1 MCDIN
6 TGCAALDQ
14 KVAEWLFFDKNE
26 TTANAIRSLLA
37 GKQFDEINKLL
48 CKRLTFGTA
57 GLRGKMG
64 PGYACMNDLV
74 IIQTAQGFLKYLIKS
89 DENLLKES
97 GIVVGY
103 DGRHNSRRWA
113 ELTAAIF
120 IHAGYPV
127 KLFSTVC
134 PTPFVPYTVRQF
146 KCASGVMVTAS
157 HNPKDDNG
165 YKVYGPNGAQIISP
179 VDEQVQASILENLVP
194 LDTSWDTSILSSSSL
209 LMDPLADIFCRYT
222 NVIYTEISEESKNLN
237 KKMNL
242 LFTYTPMHG
251 VGYKF
256 IEKIFEVINV
266 KFNVVQEQKDPHP
279 DFPTVKFPNPE
290 EGKESLDLSFK
301 TADSN
306 GSTIILANDPD
317 ADRLAVAE
325 KNPRTGNWKVFN
337 GNETGTLLGWWILN
351 SFKKKNPDLPLDKI
365 YMLSSTVSSMILKT
379 MSKKEGFKFLDT
391 LTGFKWLGNKALELE
406 QQGNKVIFC
415 FEEAIGFLVTT
426 EILDKD
432 GVSTA
437 AQVATMAS
445 YIYSQNKT
453 LDDQLNEIFDTYG
466 LHISCNSYYI
476 CHEPAI
482 IKEIF
487 TQIRNAKGK
496 DTYPQSILNGKYKIT
511 SVRDLTTGYDNNQP
525 DNKAILPVSA
535 ASEMITF
542 NFENGL
548 VCTLRTSGTE
558 PKIKYYTEMCATP
571 EIKDKQQLI
580 NIQQEMVKAIC
591 EEMLQP
597 SKYNLKPQGS

>member
-1 MCDIN
+1 MCDIK

-14 KVAEWLFFDKNE
+14 KVTEWLTYDKNE
-26 TTANAIRSLLA
+26 TTLNAIRSLLA
-37 GKQFDEINKLL
+37 EKKFEEINKLL
-48 CKRLTFGTA
+48 SKRINFGTA
-57 GLRGKMG
+57 GLRGTMG

-74 IIQTAQGFLKYLIKS
+74 IIQTAQGFLNYLIKT
-89 DENLLKES
+89 DENLLKEG
-97 GIVVGY
+97 GIVIGY

-120 IHAGYPV
+120 IHAGYSA

-134 PTPFVPYTVRQF
+134 PTPFIPYTIRQF

-165 YKVYGPNGAQIISP
+165 YKVYGSNGAQIISP
-179 VDEQVQASILENLVP
+179 VDEQVQASILENLEP
-194 LDTSWDTSILSSSSL
+194 LETSWDTSILSKSSL
-209 LMDPLADIFCRYT
+209 LTDPRADIFCRYT
-222 NVIYTEISEESKNLN
+222 DVIYKEISEESKNLN

-251 VGYKF
+251 VAYDF
-256 IEKIFEVINV
+256 IERIFKVINV
-266 KFNVVQEQKDPHP
+266 NFEVVQEQKDPHP

-301 TADSN
+301 TADAK

-325 KNPRTGNWKVFN
+325 KNPQTGSWKVFN
-337 GNETGTLLGWWILN
+337 GNEIGALLGWWLFN
-351 SFKKKNPDLPLDKI
+351 SFKKKNPDFPLEKV
-365 YMLSSTVSSMILKT
+365 YMLCSTVSSMILKT

-426 EILDKD
+426 QVLDKD
-432 GVSTA
+432 GISAA
-437 AQVATMAS
+437 AQLATMAS

-453 LDDQLNEIFDTYG
+453 LDIQLTEIFDTYG

-476 CHEPAI
+476 CHEPSI

-487 TQIRNAKGK
+487 TQIRNARGEN
-496 DTYPQSILNGKYKIT
+496 TYPESILNGKYKIT

-542 NFENGL
+542 TFENGL

-558 PKIKYYTEMCATP
+558 PKVKYYTELCATP

-580 NIQQEMVKAIC
+580 NIQKEMVKAIC
-591 EEMLQP
+591 DEMLQP
-597 SKYNLKPQGS
+597 DKYNLKPQGA